1 MEGGLAYDITLSDD
15 ANGVVVADA
24 LYIVKAEP
32 LADVV
37 TWVPTLPSAGR
48 YQVYAKWT
56 SDETRATDARYS
68 IVHDG
73 GTTAVTRNQR
83 AGGGVWQ
90 YLGSYSFDPLLTPS
104 VTLAANDNGSVA
116 ADAVRFVGG
125 PAGATDVAYLH
136 TDHLGTPQAM
146 TDAGV
151 QLLWWR
157 DQTPFGQTV
166 DTGGFSQTP
175 IRFPGQVSDD
185 ESGLHYNYFRD
196 YDPALGRY
204 IQSDPIGLE
213 GGLNT
218 YGYVHGNPLR
228 YVDPTGEA
236 AVLVLPLIPAAI
248 PAAKAA
254 GAALYGGS
262 ALLAAILLNQALG
275 DGDDAESNSQVSP
288 LANQDSCTEGDQCK
302 ELGKRAKGQAKRV
315 NEHVANEHFHSK
327 PCINL
332 NQTLSAAK
340 ALGCDMTTPNFSYA
354 INVFNKVCTD
364 PSRFPPPYA
373 KPHGPPYEPY

>member
-1 MEGGLAYDITLSDD
+1 M
-15 ANGVVVADA
+15 
-24 LYIVKAEP
+24 
-32 LADVV
+32 
-37 TWVPTLPSAGR
+37 PTLPTAGR

-56 SDETRATDARYS
+56 SDETRASDARYS

-83 AGGGVWQ
+83 AGGGFWQ
-90 YLGSYSFDPLLTPS
+90 YLGSYSFDPLLSPS

-146 TDAGV
+146 TDAGA

-175 IRFPGQVSDD
+175 IRFPGQFADD

-204 IQSDPIGLE
+204 IQSDPIGLR

-218 YGYVHGNPLR
+218 YGYVEGNPLR
-228 YVDPTGEA
+228 YVDPTGEF
-236 AVLVLPLIPAAI
+236 AVAI
-248 PAAKAA
+248 PPA
-254 GAALYGGS
+254 GKVVVDVAT
-262 ALLAAILLNQALG
+262 ALLGMLLMNESAKDDDETSSQA
-275 DGDDAESNSQVSP
+275 SSQGSS
-288 LANQDSCTEGDQCK
+288 DSCKKGDKPDCDPPAGTQCYERNTGHK
-302 ELGKRAKGQAKRV
+302 HKGLDPHY
-315 NEHVANEHFHSK
+315 HVWQMNR
-327 PCINL
+327 
-332 NQTLSAAK
+332 
-340 ALGCDMTTPNFSYA
+340 
-354 INVFNKVCTD
+354 D
-364 PSRFPPPYA
+364 PSGHCRWNKRRKPKFTHASPPPGMRPCSDY
-373 KPHGPPYEPY
+373 PSWTNR

>member
-1 MEGGLAYDITLSDD
+1 MPVLPT
-15 ANGVVVADA
+15 
-24 LYIVKAEP
+24 AEI
-32 LADVV
+32 
-37 TWVPTLPSAGR
+37 

-56 SDETRATDARYS
+56 SDETRVTDARYS

-125 PAGATDVAYLH
+125 PTGATDVAYLH

-146 TDAGV
+146 TDASA

-175 IRFPGQVSDD
+175 IRFPGQFADD

-204 IQSDPIGLE
+204 IQSDPIGLR

-218 YGYVHGNPLR
+218 YGYVRGNPQR
-228 YVDPTGEA
+228 YVDPTGELP
-236 AVLVLPLIPAAI
+236 VLALPLIPAAAAAAI
-248 PAAKAA
+248 PAAKSA
-254 GAALYGGS
+254 GAY
-262 ALLAAILLNQALG
+262 LLAFGGIAGALVLLDEALG
-275 DGDDAESNSQVSP
+275 DGDDADTNSQVSP
-288 LANQDSCTEGDQCK
+288 LANQDSCAEGDQCK
-302 ELGKRAKGQAKRV
+302 ELGKRARGQAKRV
-315 NEHVANEHFHSK
+315 KEHVVNEHFHSK

-332 NQTLSAAK
+332 NQTLSTAK
-340 ALGCDMTTPNFSYA
+340 ALGCDMTAPNFSYA
-354 INVFNKVCTD
+354 INVFNNVCTD